1 MNNLAIKQQ
10 ECLDDDTFNFLVE
23 LRLVS
28 LGSYHTLVTIAAKD
42 SKQAREW
49 IKQCQRFWKPWLGD
63 FNPNTFSIV
72 KASRAGLL

>member
-28 LGSYHTLVTIAAKD
+28 LGSYHTLVTIAKLFIIRR
-42 SKQAREW
+42 SPVHVITNSW
-49 IKQCQRFWKPWLGD
+49 YS
-63 FNPNTFSIV
+63 FN
-72 KASRAGLL
+72 RGE